1 MELAR
6 PNSVSDI
13 DQLSVQRKP
22 SKSRSVR
29 STATVGDFEM
39 PKALKRPR
47 DATFSVRSLYDD
59 IKRGLIDVNPEYQR
73 DVVWKAEKQIMLID
87 SVFTNHYMP
96 PVIFSVSYEEN
107 GTEVTKICLDGKQRL
122 TSLQLFID
130 GAIPLKHPETSKLWW
145 FKNDE
150 SSTSK
155 THRNI
160 IPERIR
166 QSFLN
171 RQIRCTEYEELDEED
186 EREIFRRVQLGMAL
200 STAEKLR
207 IRSTRHAKFINELRE
222 LYVTESGLAAPSFR
236 WDRSRDADYRCLAQ
250 AVYALSKW
258 GPERNTALKTTGT
271 LSQVEKW
278 LDDDTS
284 PMSGEFADQ
293 VKQAFSILVQLT
305 VSPMEII
312 GVVIL
317 IYVHSII
324 APPFEKLTLS
334 ELSAAVA
341 QMRQDVRREHKDI
354 RLNDRVGKTVVTYVK
369 AYRKPA
375 PLPMTVPQASRILS
389 IGELTGHHQP
399 KAVDTSIPAQAQIKS
414 TSPKRKREPSL
425 SDQHGA
431 KRLTTKLSAPTLAPL
446 PTSGVVPSNDYRARF
461 SSFLSA
467 PVPYPTP
474 PAATS
479 HLPHPSQYG
488 APPPYLIGTSGYQHP
503 TKTAPQPFVHSFP
516 SYYGHVPPPPLPPPQ
531 SQPPVPTP
539 FRSEPSPSLSTSSSE
554 PRDELRLVYPPI
566 AVKAEPSPS
575 PSPATMPLDALR
587 HLQELNKMFDRRP
600 PSAHQGGPWQSY
612 QPYSDSKQ

>member
-1 MELAR
+1 MALTR
-6 PNSVSDI
+6 PNSVSELH
-13 DQLSVQRKP
+13 QLSLQRTP
-22 SKSRSVR
+22 SKSTSVG
-29 STATVGDFEM
+29 SSANVVDFDM

-47 DATFSVRSLYDD
+47 DVTFSVRSLYDD

-73 DVVWKAEKQIMLID
+73 DVVWKAEKQMMLID
-87 SVFTNHYMP
+87 SVFTNHFMP
-96 PVIFSVSYEEN
+96 PIIFSVSYEEN
-107 GTEVTKICLDGKQRL
+107 GTEATKICLDGKQRL

-130 GAIPLKHPETSKLWW
+130 GLIPLKHPETSKLWW
-145 FKNDE
+145 FKNNK

-160 IPERIR
+160 IPERIQ

-207 IRSTRHAKFINELRE
+207 VRSTRHAKFINELRE

-258 GPERNTALKTTGT
+258 GPERDTALKTTGT

-284 PMSGEFADQ
+284 PMPGEFTNQ
-293 VKQAFSILVQLT
+293 VKQAFSIL

-324 APPFEKLTLS
+324 ATPFEKLTLA

-341 QMRQDVRREHKDI
+341 QMRQDVRQEHKDI
-354 RLNDRVGKTVVTYVK
+354 RLNDRVGKTIVAYVK

-375 PLPMTVPQASRILS
+375 LLPMTVPQASRILS
-389 IGELTGHHQP
+389 IGELTGHHQA
-399 KAVDTSIPAQAQIKS
+399 KTVDTSIPAQAQIKS

-479 HLPHPSQYG
+479 HLQHPSQYG
-488 APPPYLIGTSGYQHP
+488 APPPYIIGTSGYQHP
-503 TKTAPQPFVHSFP
+503 TKAAPQPFVHSYP
-516 SYYGHVPPPPLPPPQ
+516 SYYGHVPPPPLPPSQ

-539 FRSEPSPSLSTSSSE
+539 FRSEPSPNSSTSSSE

>member
-1 MELAR
+1 ML
-6 PNSVSDI
+6 NFVSSY
-13 DQLSVQRKP
+13 LSLLPTVKCQCHFAI
-22 SKSRSVR
+22 SDSFEGASRCPIFLTPHQSLFSPIFIQSFHASVR
-29 STATVGDFEM
+29 SITNVIDFEM

-96 PVIFSVSYEEN
+96 PIIFSVSYEEN

-145 FKNDE
+145 FKNHE

-305 VSPMEII
+305 VDEDLSKPFLMYKKVSPMEII

-324 APPFEKLTLS
+324 APPFEKLTLP

-354 RLNDRVGKTVVTYVK
+354 RLNDRVGKTVVTF
-369 AYRKPA
+369 AD
-375 PLPMTVPQASRILS
+375 TFHW
-389 IGELTGHHQP
+389 G
-399 KAVDTSIPAQAQIKS
+399 VDW
-414 TSPKRKREPSL
+414 
-425 SDQHGA
+425 
-431 KRLTTKLSAPTLAPL
+431 
-446 PTSGVVPSNDYRARF
+446 
-461 SSFLSA
+461 SS
-467 PVPYPTP
+467 
-474 PAATS
+474 
-479 HLPHPSQYG
+479 
-488 APPPYLIGTSGYQHP
+488 P
-503 TKTAPQPFVHSFP
+503 TKGRRYIHSCAGADQVHLTETKTRAVFIRSTWSEAFDDQIVCSYARSTAYF
-516 SYYGHVPPPPLPPPQ
+516 G
-531 SQPPVPTP
+531 
-539 FRSEPSPSLSTSSSE
+539 RG
-554 PRDELRLVYPPI
+554 PI
-566 AVKAEPSPS
+566 E
-575 PSPATMPLDALR
+575 
-587 HLQELNKMFDRRP
+587 
-600 PSAHQGGPWQSY
+600 
-612 QPYSDSKQ
+612 

>member
-1 MELAR
+1 MALAR
-6 PNSVSDI
+6 PDSVYEI
-13 DQLSVQRKP
+13 DQLSLQRAP
-22 SKSRSVR
+22 SKSRSIR
-29 STATVGDFEM
+29 STANVVDFEM

-47 DATFSVRSLYDD
+47 DTTFSVRSLYDD
-59 IKRGLIDVNPEYQR
+59 MKRGLIDVNPEYQR

-96 PVIFSVSYEEN
+96 PIIFSVSYEEN

-130 GAIPLKHPETSKLWW
+130 GVIPLKHPETSKLWW

-160 IPERIR
+160 IPERIQ
-166 QSFLN
+166 QSFFN

-207 IRSTRHAKFINELRE
+207 VRSTRHAKFINELRE

-258 GPERNTALKTTGT
+258 GPERNTTLKTTGT

-293 VKQAFSILVQLT
+293 VKQAFSILV
-305 VSPMEII
+305 SPIEII

-324 APPFEKLTLS
+324 APPFEKLTLP

-354 RLNDRVGKTVVTYVK
+354 RLNDRVGKTLVAYVK

-375 PLPMTVPQASRILS
+375 LLQMTVPPASRILS
-389 IGELTGHHQP
+389 IGELTGHHRA
-399 KAVDTSIPAQAQIKS
+399 KAVEISTPAQAQIKS

-431 KRLTTKLSAPTLAPL
+431 KRLTTKLSTPTLAPL
-446 PTSGVVPSNDYRARF
+446 PASGVVPSNDYRARF

-479 HLPHPSQYG
+479 HLPHPLSYG
-488 APPPYLIGTSGYQHP
+488 APPPYIIGTSGYQHP
-503 TKTAPQPFVHSFP
+503 MKAAPQPFVHSYP

-539 FRSEPSPSLSTSSSE
+539 LRSEASPSSSTSSSE

-612 QPYSDSKQ
+612 QPYSDSKY